1 MDPFDRTLAGAAF
14 MRATHFGGIATLCLL
29 LALAAGAVAGIGVFG
44 RGDMA
49 SETVTSVRGESYELI
64 KDGVYAYN
72 SERLV
77 AEGVGWDIFTLFIV
91 VPAMLIA
98 LPALRRGSLVA
109 LLFVIGLLGYLFYQ
123 YLMYAMAWAFGP
135 LFLPFVVIY
144 AMSLAAI
151 VWIIST
157 IDVSALPTRFD
168 SRFPAKGM
176 AIFSFVMALLLVSM
190 WAQRISVG
198 LSGDLEGA
206 MLLGQTTMVVQGLD
220 LGLIVPL
227 AVFTGLMVW
236 QKRAWGYLLA
246 SVLVV
251 KAIAMCGA
259 ITAMLVSAWVVEGAP
274 DIGGLAIFV
283 TAAFVSLWLGH
294 RMLRSAI
301 PAGIVTGTAD

>member
-1 MDPFDRTLAGAAF
+1 MRTIHL
-14 MRATHFGGIATLCLL
+14 GGIVTLCLL
-29 LALAAGAVAGIGVFG
+29 LALAVGVVAGIGVFG

-49 SETVTSVRGESYELI
+49 VETVTSVRGESYELI
-64 KDGVYAYN
+64 TDGVYAYN

-77 AEGVGWDIFTLFIV
+77 AEGVGWDVFTLFIV
-91 VPAMLIA
+91 VPAMLLA
-98 LPALRRGSLVA
+98 LPSLRRGSLVA
-109 LLFVIGLLGYLFYQ
+109 RLFAVGLLGYLFYQ
-123 YLMYAMAWAFGP
+123 YLMYAMAWSFGP

-144 AMSLAAI
+144 AVSLVAI

-157 IDVSALPTRFD
+157 VDIGMLPSRFD

-176 AIFSFVMALLLVSM
+176 AIFSFIMALLLVGM
-190 WAQRISVG
+190 WAQRISLG
-198 LSGDLEGA
+198 LSGDLEAA
-206 MLLGQTTMVVQGLD
+206 MLLGQTTMVVQALD

-227 AVFTGLMVW
+227 AAFTGFMVW

-283 TAAFVSLWLGH
+283 TAALVSAWLGS
-294 RMLRSAI
+294 RMLRSVVSMDAAVGEI
-301 PAGIVTGTAD
+301 A